1 MKWKF
6 APVGVV
12 SRHERDVVNMAQAEA
27 FARSFDTP
35 LVRWQLPL
43 TETLGDES
51 LERALY
57 LEEPGLWATFV
68 EGAPV
73 NLTEVCLVLTRSLLT
88 HLLTRL
94 RTTYWPF
101 TYLLLAEHKA
111 GEEARE
117 RQPGL
122 AGFSRARQ

>member
-1 MKWKF
+1 MIVSIMLMTNSTSAGRGVRICQGQDVVDDPEWKF

-43 TETLGDES
+43 TEPLGDES

-57 LEEPGLWATFV
+57 LEEPGLW
-68 EGAPV
+68 G
-73 NLTEVCLVLTRSLLT
+73 T
-88 HLLTRL
+88 HSKKTCYV
-94 RTTYWPF
+94 T
-101 TYLLLAEHKA
+101 
-111 GEEARE
+111 
-117 RQPGL
+117 
-122 AGFSRARQ
+122 

>member
-1 MKWKF
+1 
-6 APVGVV
+6 
-12 SRHERDVVNMAQAEA
+12 MAQAEA

-43 TETLGDES
+43 TEPLGDES
-51 LERALY
+51 LKRALY
-57 LEEPGLWATFV
+57 LEEPGLWGTFV

-73 NLTEVCLVLTRSLLT
+73 NLTEVCLV
-88 HLLTRL
+88 LTRL

>member
-1 MKWKF
+1 MSNSGERSYL
-6 APVGVV
+6 APPPYKLFVCLSVCVPKLDRGASVWTV
-12 SRHERDVVNMAQAEA
+12 MLLSVCVCGR
-27 FARSFDTP
+27 
-35 LVRWQLPL
+35 
-43 TETLGDES
+43 
-51 LERALY
+51 
-57 LEEPGLWATFV
+57 FV

-122 AGFSRARQ
+122 AGFSRARH